1 LEGVEIGGENW
12 PLESQIFSLIA
23 LHIYNFT

>member
-1 LEGVEIGGENW
+1 LEGVEIGEENW

-23 LHIYNFT
+23 LNIYIFT